1 MIFVRTISYYFSS
14 GDGIDAFFGIAPSD
28 SNNDKIKKVISES
41 EETFRELLKV
51 IGSDGV
57 GKAIVQLSVLF
68 REIFQI
74 IKVKDLKSNRPLM
87 VQLEYNIRE

>member
-14 GDGIDAFFGIAPSD
+14 GDGIDAFFGIAPTD

-57 GKAIVQLSVLF
+57 GKAIVQLSVDISNNQSE
-68 REIFQI
+68 RPE
-74 IKVKDLKSNRPLM
+74 VKSPPHGAAR
-87 VQLEYNIRE
+87 I